1 MQGLKVRYIIGVV
14 LLSVTGFSS
23 AEALQPDPAW
33 QQGKLEN
40 GFNWQL
46 LQTPQR
52 PNDRIQLR
60 LAIKTGSLSEK
71 ASEKGYS
78 YLLPRMALYHQTEA
92 FPASVLQD
100 FWRQASDP
108 DMPLPPA
115 VVSYDYT
122 IYSLSLPNNRPDL
135 VKQALNWL
143 ATSVAGAKYTETSLH
158 NGLTVKNLPV
168 ATLPVNAN
176 DPVWRARLNGSAM
189 LGYDPG
195 QKPNGNVDLASVN
208 SFYQKWYTPDVM
220 TLYVAGHVDARML
233 SDSITQAFSP
243 LEGKRSEPVAVAVLS
258 AVKPQ
263 AIDILQENQ
272 SKDTLSLIW
281 DIDWLPIK
289 DSNVLLRYW
298 GSDLAREAIYRS
310 LQRTFNQKFPGDEVT
325 SGLDCRVQYQ
335 KASCTLAVTASPEKM
350 AAVSDVMLSEL
361 ATINQNGI
369 DPELFNAMMKEKQL
383 QLSQLFAAYARTSTD
398 VLISQR
404 LISQQNGVVD
414 IAPEQ
419 YQLLRQT
426 FLGSQNI
433 DQVNM
438 EARRLLSQEAAI
450 VLAQPKE
457 KQTMD
462 AEQIRQKFTQTL
474 WPTLPV
480 PVVDASPEASKV
492 VEQQENE
499 PAPALPIPKPL
510 TRWLL
515 FVWHR

>member
-14 LLSVTGFSS
+14 LLSVTGFAS
-23 AEALQPDPAW
+23 AEPLQPDPAW

-78 YLLPRMALYHQTEA
+78 YLIPRMALLHQSDA
-92 FPASVLQD
+92 FPAATLQS
-100 FWRQASDP
+100 FWRQATDP

-135 VKQALNWL
+135 IKQALSWL
-143 ATSVAGAKYTETSLH
+143 ATSVAGAQYTENSLQS
-158 NGLTVKNLPV
+158 GLNVPNVPV

-195 QKPNGNVDLASVN
+195 QKPNGKVDLASVN

-233 SDSITQAFSP
+233 SDSITQAFSS
-243 LEGKRSEPVAVAVLS
+243 LEGRRSEPVSVAVLS
-258 AVKPQ
+258 SVKPQ
-263 AIDILQENQ
+263 SINILQDKATQ
-272 SKDTLSLIW
+272 DTLSLIW

-310 LQRTFNQKFPGDEVT
+310 LQKTFKQKFVDDGVT
-325 SGLDCRVQYQ
+325 VVCCVCTYQYRRV
-335 KASCTLAVTASPEKM
+335 
-350 AAVSDVMLSEL
+350 D
-361 ATINQNGI
+361 
-369 DPELFNAMMKEKQL
+369 
-383 QLSQLFAAYARTSTD
+383 
-398 VLISQR
+398 
-404 LISQQNGVVD
+404 
-414 IAPEQ
+414 
-419 YQLLRQT
+419 
-426 FLGSQNI
+426 
-433 DQVNM
+433 
-438 EARRLLSQEAAI
+438 
-450 VLAQPKE
+450 
-457 KQTMD
+457 
-462 AEQIRQKFTQTL
+462 
-474 WPTLPV
+474 
-480 PVVDASPEASKV
+480 
-492 VEQQENE
+492 
-499 PAPALPIPKPL
+499 
-510 TRWLL
+510 
-515 FVWHR
+515 

>member
-14 LLSVTGFSS
+14 LLSVTGFAS
-23 AEALQPDPAW
+23 AEPLQPDPAW

-78 YLLPRMALYHQTEA
+78 YLIPRMALLHQSDA
-92 FPASVLQD
+92 FPAATLQS
-100 FWRQASDP
+100 FWRQATDP

-135 VKQALNWL
+135 IKQALSWL
-143 ATSVAGAKYTETSLH
+143 ATSVAGAQYTENSLQS
-158 NGLTVKNLPV
+158 GLNVPNVPV

-195 QKPNGNVDLASVN
+195 QKPNGKVDLASVN

-233 SDSITQAFSP
+233 SDSITQAFSS
-243 LEGKRSEPVAVAVLS
+243 LEGRRSEPVSVAVLS
-258 AVKPQ
+258 SVKPQ
-263 AIDILQENQ
+263 SINILQDKATQ
-272 SKDTLSLIW
+272 DTLSLIW

-310 LQRTFNQKFPGDEVT
+310 LQKTFKQKFVDDGVT
-325 SGLDCRVQYQ
+325 PGLDCRVQYQ
-335 KASCTLAVTASPEKM
+335 KASCTLAISAPPEKM
-350 AAVSDVMLSEL
+350 AAVSDVVLNEL
-361 ATINQNGI
+361 AAINQNGI
-369 DPELFNAMMKEKQL
+369 DPELFNDMMKEKQV

-419 YQLLRQT
+419 YQLLRQA
-426 FLGSQNI
+426 FLGSQNLE
-433 DQVNM
+433 QVNM

-450 VLAQPKE
+450 VLAQLKE
-457 KQTMD
+457 KQIMD
-462 AEQIRQKFTQTL
+462 AEQIRQKFTQVL
-474 WPTLPV
+474 WPAPPV
-480 PVVDASPEASKV
+480 IVEPAPEASAV
-492 VEQQENE
+492 AEPQDGE
-499 PAPALPIPKPL
+499 PAPALPIPAPL
-510 TRWLL
+510 TR
-515 FVWHR
+515 